1 MLTCYLVRRRLGAYL
16 DGALPEGRARTAA
29 AHLAGCPACQ
39 GEVDALRRLRAA
51 LQRTRAVAEPD
62 WTGFWPG
69 VVRGIQD
76 RREAAPVAAAAPRPV
91 WRRPRW
97 AFGGALAAAVLIS
110 LTIPRILTGPPS
122 PESPIIVSSAATE
135 HPGGSV
141 MVYSTPEKDVTV
153 VWVFGL
159 E

>member
-16 DGALPEGRARTAA
+16 DGALAEEGARRAAS
-29 AHLAGCPACQ
+29 HLAGCPACQ

-51 LQRTRAVAEPD
+51 LQRTLPVAEPD

-76 RREAAPVAAAAPRPV
+76 RREAVPVAAAPRPV

-97 AFGGALAAAVLIS
+97 AFGGALAAAVLIA
-110 LTIPRILTGPPS
+110 LTIPRILTTPPGP
-122 PESPIIVSSAATE
+122 EPIIVSSAATE

-159 E
+159 D